1 MFFFTNIRYLLTK
14 TKFMKRIIHL
24 NESQLKSIIERVINE
39 SKKVEDSIQK
49 KVDTKKPKKS
59 QKEMVEDIDPSEL
72 EVGKSY
78 EYPHPDSLQ
87 REPMEY
93 EASFDDLGSLRPNS
107 KIYKFKKGKGAA
119 IFTDVTP
126 IQKYQ
131 D

>member
-1 MFFFTNIRYLLTK
+1 
-14 TKFMKRIIHL
+14 MKRIIHL

-78 EYPHPDSLQ
+78 QYPHPDPTE

-93 EASFDDLGSLRPNS
+93 EASYDDYGSIKPNS

-126 IQKYQ
+126 IQKYPG
-131 D
+131 

>member
-1 MFFFTNIRYLLTK
+1 MTK

-39 SKKVEDSIQK
+39 SKKVESSIQK
-49 KVDTKKPKKS
+49 KVDTKKPRKS
-59 QKEMVEDIDPSEL
+59 QKEMVEDIDPNEL

-78 EYPHPDSLQ
+78 EYPHPDPLQ

-131 D
+131 V